1 MFFKK
6 IASNIQVCLR
16 GKRSH
21 ALLRNSIISADFASS
36 NSLLIF
42 FLCFIWFC
50 NSRARIS
57 WEVRASSLKS
67 TLWHN
72 TQLKNGG
79 VGSQKGMPERCWSWK
94 PEQGWGHSPATA
106 PQAGEALPSPF
117 ISNCH
122 RCCRLSGDSKMARN
136 LNDSPHQDRVMPLFL
151 GTVGVRAAGALLVW
165 ASLGETRA
173 RRLPSHRSR
182 KRRSA
187 WDLPS
192 TFTQVSWGNGQPRF
206 SGIPSGAQLLTAKMR
221 LPSEHPRRGPHLLTR
236 PTNSRSN
243 AAAAQSLPPYL

>member
-1 MFFKK
+1 MRSPCIFTEINTLTQHTVEKRRCRK
-6 IASNIQVCLR
+6 PKRYARKMLKLETRAGLGTQPCHSSAGRR
-16 GKRSH
+16 GL
-21 ALLRNSIISADFASS
+21 ALSFH
-36 NSLLIF
+36 F
-42 FLCFIWFC
+42 
-50 NSRARIS
+50 
-57 WEVRASSLKS
+57 
-67 TLWHN
+67 
-72 TQLKNGG
+72 
-79 VGSQKGMPERCWSWK
+79 
-94 PEQGWGHSPATA
+94 
-106 PQAGEALPSPF
+106 
-117 ISNCH
+117 CH

-192 TFTQVSWGNGQPRF
+192 TFTQVSRGNGQPRF